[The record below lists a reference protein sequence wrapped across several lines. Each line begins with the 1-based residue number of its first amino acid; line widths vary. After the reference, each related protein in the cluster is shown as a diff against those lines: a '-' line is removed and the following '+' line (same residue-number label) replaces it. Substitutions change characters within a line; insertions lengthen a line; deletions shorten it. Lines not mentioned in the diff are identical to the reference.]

1 MAVRKA
7 TATWNGTV
15 KDGTGRFDSRSGAI
29 GGSYTFGTRFGD
41 TPGTNP
47 EELLAAAEAACFSMA
62 LSGNLERAGAT
73 PERVETEAD
82 CTVEKSEGGFTIT
95 SIRLRTRV
103 TASGIEESAF
113 QDVAR
118 QTKETCPVSRALT
131 GVDIQVEA
139 SLG

>member
-7 TATWNGTV
+7 TATWEGKL
-15 KDGTGRFDSRSGAI
+15 KDGTGRFDSQSGAI
-29 GGSYTFGTRFGD
+29 GGGYSFGTRFGD

-62 LSGNLERAGAT
+62 LAGSLEKAGAT

-82 CTVEKSEGGFTIT
+82 CTIEKSDEGFTIT

-103 TASGIEESAF
+103 TASGIDDSTF

-118 QTKETCPVSRALT
+118 KTKESCPVSRALT
-131 GVDIQVEA
+131 GVKIEVQA
-139 SLG
+139 TLG